1 MSYPEI
7 PEGWKMKNWKTTLAG
22 MLSAAGYA
30 ALTAM
35 QNGTLEPRDLAIIAG
50 LAAVGV
56 LAKDLNVT
64 GAGK

>member
-1 MSYPEI
+1 MPRKRWSVE
-7 PEGWKMKNWKTTLAG
+7 MKSWKTTLAG
-22 MLSAAGYA
+22 MLSAGGYA

>member
-1 MSYPEI
+1 MR
-7 PEGWKMKNWKTTLAG
+7 NRKTTLAG
-22 MLSAAGYA
+22 MLSAGGYA
-30 ALTAM
+30 ALTAA

-64 GAGK
+64 GTGK